1 MSEKATIEDVRR
13 ALWRAYVDLVRTD
26 CDGGWKSSEAW
37 CDVSY
42 PNFWDHVDYDEANR
56 DEPPAGFLEPSS
68 LMVYSY
74 ALGPSRQHYFH
85 RAAEESHPNYYTWY
99 AQDIF
104 AKAVEVIDGWSR
116 DQAEGAREG
125 TAE

>member
-13 ALWRAYVDLVRTD
+13 ALWRAYEIERIARGDL
-26 CDGGWKSSEAW
+26 GGKSSEGT
-37 CDVSY
+37 CTVEY
-42 PNFWDHVDYDEANR
+42 PTVWEHHDDGLLGDMPLGFA
-56 DEPPAGFLEPSS
+56 EPIG

-99 AQDIF
+99 APDIF
-104 AKAVEVIDGWSR
+104 AKAVEVINGWAKDRAGDGLV
-116 DQAEGAREG
+116 
-125 TAE
+125 TP